1 MEESMALTRLGMKA
15 IELTGGDLVK
25 QTLVKLIR
33 VSPAMVVAMLALFVA
48 LTGTAV
54 ATTSALITGIQ
65 VKNNSLTGADVK
77 NKSLRPIDFRGS
89 VRGPRGLRGV
99 AGPQGAAG
107 TQGVQG
113 IQGAPG
119 PFPDGDL
126 PTGKTIRGTYALG
139 AGSTDSFAWGHISF
153 GFVLASA
160 PAPHWIAAG
169 ANPPAE
175 CPGTVANPQA
185 QAGHLCVY
193 EDAGG
198 FGNVGPRWIFSPTL
212 PGGPQDQT
220 SRYGAGLF
228 MTRGA
233 AASDFWSYGSWAVTA
248 GAGVAAAAAP
258 VTGPTP

>member
-1 MEESMALTRLGMKA
+1 M
-15 IELTGGDLVK
+15 K
-25 QTLVKLIR
+25 QTLVKLMR
-33 VSPAMVVAMLALFVA
+33 VSPAMVVAMFALFVA

-54 ATTSALITGIQ
+54 ATTSALITGSQI
-65 VKNNSLTGADVK
+65 KNNSITGTDVK

-99 AGPQGAAG
+99 AGPQGPPGA
-107 TQGVQG
+107 QG
-113 IQGAPG
+113 IQGIQGLPG
-119 PFPDGDL
+119 PFPEGDL
-126 PTGKTIRGTYALG
+126 PTGKTIRGTYSLG
-139 AGSTDSFAWGHISF
+139 AGGTDSYAWGHISF

-169 ANPPAE
+169 ASPPAE

-185 QAGHLCVY
+185 QAGHLCIY

-198 FGNVGPRWIFSPTL
+198 FENVGPRHVFNPTS
-212 PGGPQDQT
+212 PGGPQNQT
-220 SRYGAGLF
+220 SRSGAGLF

-248 GAGVAAAAAP
+248 AAGVAVAAAS
-258 VTGPTP
+258 VSGPTP